1 VANGE
6 TAIVTTESFGAIERQ
21 RNAEVASIAMAAKVK
36 ANIEAACIMAERH
49 PRDMLQVR
57 AQLLQECERPRFAE
71 KARYS
76 LPRTK
81 YNPDTNEREKV
92 EITGFSIRFA
102 EAALRHMGNM
112 SGSSEV
118 VYEDDEKLT
127 IAVTVRDYERNAILD
142 DVVLV
147 SKTTERSFLRR
158 GDNPISSRTNSQGKP
173 VYTLAA
179 TVDEITQRK
188 NQLVSKSLRTLVLRL
203 LPADIK
209 EECEERCI
217 AIGKDKFAKDPN
229 LEIKRVVDSFERLR
243 VMPAQLAEYLGHPVA
258 SIDVNELQLLRG
270 IYQAISDGDATW
282 TEILEARN
290 DERAPTEDGELVA
303 GPRQA
308 AVGAALDKAH
318 AKLAERAKERAT
330 KAARPPQPA
339 ATAADAS
346 QPAQP
351 HPVRMREPGED

>member
-1 VANGE
+1 MADKE

-57 AQLLQECERPRFAE
+57 AQLLQECARPRFAE
-71 KARYS
+71 KARYK
-76 LPRTK
+76 LPRTRW
-81 YNPDTNEREKV
+81 NPETQQREPV

-102 EAALRHMGNM
+102 EAAIRYMGNM

-118 VYEDDEKLT
+118 VYEDDEKMTLN
-127 IAVTVRDYERNAILD
+127 VTVRDYERNSILEE
-142 DVVLV
+142 VVIV
-147 SKTTERSFLRR
+147 SKTVEKSFLRK
-158 GDNPISSRTNSQGKP
+158 GDNPISSRMNSQNKV

-188 NQLVSKSLRTLVLRL
+188 NQLVSKALRTLVLRL

-217 AIGKDKFAKDPN
+217 EVANDQFAKDPSA
-229 LEIKRVVDSFERLR
+229 EIKKVVDTFGKIR
-243 VMPAQLAEYLGHPVA
+243 VMPAQLAEYLGHAVD
-258 SIDVNELQLLRG
+258 SVDVNELQLLRG

-282 TEILEARN
+282 AEVLEAREA
-290 DERAPTEDGELVA
+290 ERNPTEDGEIVTN
-303 GPRQA
+303 PRSG
-308 AVGAALDKAH
+308 AVGEVLAKAQ
-318 AKLAERAKERAT
+318 AKLAERT
-330 KAARPPQPA
+330 KARQKPAETPSQPQA
-339 ATAADAS
+339 ATTT
-346 QPAQP
+346 
-351 HPVRMREPGED
+351 RMREPGED